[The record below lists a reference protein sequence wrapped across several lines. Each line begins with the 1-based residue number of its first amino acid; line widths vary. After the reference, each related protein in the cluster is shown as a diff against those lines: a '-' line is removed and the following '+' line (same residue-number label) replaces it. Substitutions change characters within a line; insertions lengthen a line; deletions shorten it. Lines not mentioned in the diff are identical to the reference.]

1 MGIPQGIDFQGV
13 YQFGNHERFLQSG
26 KSGQGAGR
34 GESHVRLG
42 VLKESRQIV
51 SINGFAAWI
60 VLNQRS
66 DQAGYPSTTPKIGL
80 SHHVHQIRD
89 QLDAAAW
96 IVLNQRSDPAAGYFS
111 TTLKTKIG
119 EGCSHHVHQ
128 IRDQLDAG
136 VKRGE
141 KLLDVVGQLSESVW
155 VCPQ

>member
-13 YQFGNHERFLQSG
+13 YQFGNHARFLQSG
-26 KSGQGAGR
+26 KSGQGAGS

-66 DQAGYPSTTPKIGL
+66 DQA
-80 SHHVHQIRD
+80 
-89 QLDAAAW
+89 
-96 IVLNQRSDPAAGYFS
+96 AGYFS
-111 TTLKTKIG
+111 TTPRIG
-119 EGCSHHVHQ
+119 LSHHVHQ

-141 KLLDVVGQLSESVW
+141 KLLNVVGQLSESVW
-155 VCPQ
+155 V

>member
-1 MGIPQGIDFQGV
+1 M
-13 YQFGNHERFLQSG
+13 
-26 KSGQGAGR
+26 
-34 GESHVRLG
+34 G

-60 VLNQRS
+60 VLNQRRDQAGYPSTTPKIGLSHHVHQIRDQLDAGVKRGDQPS

-89 QLDAAAW
+89 QLDA
-96 IVLNQRSDPAAGYFS
+96 
-111 TTLKTKIG
+111 
-119 EGCSHHVHQ
+119 
-128 IRDQLDAG
+128 G

-141 KLLDVVGQLSESVW
+141 KRLNVRGQLSESVW

>member
-1 MGIPQGIDFQGV
+1 MGIPQGIDFQAV

-26 KSGQGAGR
+26 KCGQGAGS

-66 DQAGYPSTTPKIGL
+66 DQAGYPSTTPSDSSTTPKNGL
-80 SHHVHQIRD
+80 SHHVQ
-89 QLDAAAW
+89 
-96 IVLNQRSDPAAGYFS
+96 
-111 TTLKTKIG
+111 
-119 EGCSHHVHQ
+119 Q

-141 KLLDVVGQLSESVW
+141 KLLDVVVVQATESVW

>member
-26 KSGQGAGR
+26 KSGQGAGS
-34 GESHVRLG
+34 GESHVRMG

-89 QLDAAAW
+89 QLDAG
-96 IVLNQRSDPAAGYFS
+96 L
-111 TTLKTKIG
+111 
-119 EGCSHHVHQ
+119 
-128 IRDQLDAG
+128 
-136 VKRGE
+136 KRGE
-141 KLLDVVGQLSESVW
+141 KRLNVRGQLSESVW